1 MQQSLSVVMSAYQKA
16 DSIEETIQRLIAVLD
31 HSLVV
36 FQIIVVVDGPD
47 KDCEEKLSNVRDER
61 LSVLVLPQN
70 VGKGAALR
78 QGFQT
83 CTGDFVAFMD
93 ADLDLHPDSVVF
105 GLNLLASTED
115 PEVVCTYGS
124 KFHKDSVVQYPL
136 LRRLASG
143 VYRLMVRMIFGLDI
157 EDSQTG
163 MKVFRRD
170 PLAIAVKK
178 RNESRFLF
186 DIELMSSINEL
197 GYKMVPMPV
206 ALDYQYSSSINLPSA
221 LRMIED
227 TVKLGWRFRQTKK
240 LLKSL

>member
-16 DSIEETIQRLIAVLD
+16 DSIEETIQRLIAVLEN
-31 HSLVV
+31 SSVM
-36 FQIIVVVDGPD
+36 FQVIVVVDGPD
-47 KDCEEKLSNVRDER
+47 KDCEKNLSNVRDER

-93 ADLDLHPDSVVF
+93 ADLDLHPDSVIF
-105 GLNLLASTED
+105 GLNLLASSED

-124 KFHKDSVVQYPL
+124 KFHKDSVVQYPM

-143 VYRLMVRMIFGLDI
+143 VYRLMVRMIFGLDV

-163 MKVFRRD
+163 MKVFRRG
-170 PLAIAVKK
+170 PLAMAVENCK
-178 RNESRFLF
+178 ESRFLF
-186 DIELMSSINEL
+186 DIELMSLINEL

-206 ALDYQYSSSINLPSA
+206 SLDYQYSSSINLPSA

-227 TVKLGWRFRQTKK
+227 TVKLGWRFRRAK
-240 LLKSL
+240 